1 MFSLKKP
8 STAELAALVGD
19 TDAIGDLSYSEVG
32 ATSGDL
38 PAGYRH
44 DRWQTDLGPDHGDR
58 FDRATTAL
66 RHWQPQRGAGLRV
79 FPDDPVRLDHTFVLV
94 IRLGLVYA
102 TAGGRVVYVNDE
114 PNRYRFAYGTLT
126 SHPEQGEESFAVE
139 RKNERVNFVIT
150 AFSRPRHPLARA
162 GAPLTRRLQLRA
174 TRRYL
179 RAMRDASR

>member
-1 MFSLKKP
+1 MFSLKRP

-19 TDAIGDLSYSEVG
+19 ADAMGNLSYSEVG

-58 FDRATTAL
+58 FDRAVTAL

-79 FPDDPVRLDHTFVLV
+79 FPDSRVRLDDTFVLV

-114 PNRYRFAYGTLT
+114 PDQYRFAYGTLT

-139 RKNERVNFVIT
+139 RTGGRVNFAIT
-150 AFSRPRHPLARA
+150 AFSRLRHPLARA
-162 GAPLTRRLQLRA
+162 GAPVTRQLQLRA
-174 TRRYL
+174 TRLYL
-179 RAMRDASR
+179 QAMRDVTR